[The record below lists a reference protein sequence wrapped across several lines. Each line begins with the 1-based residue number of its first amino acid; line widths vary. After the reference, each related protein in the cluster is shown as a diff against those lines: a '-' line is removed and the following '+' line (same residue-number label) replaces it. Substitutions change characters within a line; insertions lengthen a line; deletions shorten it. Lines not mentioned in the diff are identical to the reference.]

1 MRFLVT
7 LFALVGL
14 AAGAPALA
22 HAAEPA
28 PPSAASCPLNEDG
41 IPECPKPV
49 LELGARTGVA
59 LPFGSVASGS
69 QLSDSIDAQIPVQ
82 IDLGFRP
89 DPHLFIGAYGSY
101 GFLLPASGVCQ
112 GGSCSGSDVRAGL
125 EAQFHFRPGRRFD
138 PWLGV
143 GTGYEWLHLASW
155 SPGKVQD
162 GIDTSTDANL
172 TLRGWEIVN
181 AQAGLDYAL
190 CTGVRVGPFV
200 GFSIGEF
207 ENASQSYTVRGI
219 EHASSTDI
227 QQTALH
233 EWLTLGLRG
242 SFDL

>member
-1 MRFLVT
+1 MRSLIP
-7 LFALVGL
+7 LFALVAL
-14 AAGAPALA
+14 ALGVPALA
-22 HAAEPA
+22 HAAEP
-28 PPSAASCPLNEDG
+28 AASCPLNEDG
-41 IPECPKPV
+41 IPACPNPV

-69 QLSDSIDAQIPVQ
+69 PLSDSIGAQIPVQ

-101 GFLLPASGVCQ
+101 GFVLPGSGVCQ
-112 GGSCSGSDVRAGL
+112 GGSCSGSDVRARL
-125 EAQFHFRPGRRFD
+125 EAQFHFRPGLRFD

-143 GTGYEWLHLASW
+143 GTGYEWLHVASW
-155 SPGKVQD
+155 SSGKVQD
-162 GIDTSTDANL
+162 GVDTSTDANL

-207 ENASQSYTVRGI
+207 ENASQSYTLRGT

-233 EWLTLGLRG
+233 EWLTLGLPR

>member
-1 MRFLVT
+1 MRSLVT
-7 LFALVGL
+7 LFALAALAVGV
-14 AAGAPALA
+14 PALA
-22 HAAEPA
+22 HAAEP
-28 PPSAASCPLNEDG
+28 AASCPLNEDG
-41 IPECPKPV
+41 IPACPKPV

-69 QLSDSIDAQIPVQ
+69 PLSDSIGAQIPVQ

-101 GFLLPASGVCQ
+101 GFVVPASGVCQ
-112 GGSCSGSDVRAGL
+112 GGSCSGSDVRAGV
-125 EAQFHFRPGRRFD
+125 EAQFHFRPGFRFD

-143 GTGYEWLHLASW
+143 GTGYEWLHVASW
-155 SPGKVQD
+155 SSGKVQD
-162 GIDTSTDANL
+162 GVDTSTDANL

-207 ENASQSYTVRGI
+207 ENASQSSTLRGT